1 MPLQKIAFKPGVN
14 RENTRYTSEGG
25 WYESDK
31 VRFRQGTPE
40 KIGGWQRISDNTFLG
55 TARSLHS
62 WVTLGSL
69 KLTGVG
75 THLKFYIERGGAY
88 YDVTPLRATV
98 SLSNPF
104 QTVSGSTTVTVTDAN
119 GGYTDGDFVTF
130 SSASAVGG
138 LTLNGE
144 FQITYN
150 TGNTYTIT
158 ASEAASS
165 SATGGGTVSA
175 AYQINVGP
183 ETEVP
188 LEGWGAG
195 GWGEGFWGIGA
206 TGTDALRLWSQGNFG
221 EDLIFGARGG
231 SLFFWD
237 ASESDALNVRATLL
251 SAESGASGVPT
262 VQNFILISDINRFV
276 FCFGANPV
284 GSSTQDPMLVRWSD
298 QEDATNWTPAATNQ
312 AGDLR
317 FSRGSEI
324 IAALQTKQEI
334 LIWTDNS
341 LYSMQYVG
349 APIVWAAQIVGENT
363 SIISQNA
370 AAVASNV
377 TYWMGKETF
386 YMYDGTVRNLRC
398 DVKKYIFTDIN
409 TDNVAQIFAGTNEA
423 FNEVWW
429 FYPSADSTT
438 TNRYVIYNYVEN
450 IWYYGN
456 ITRTAWLDSGIRDN
470 PVAATSNNKIV
481 EHEVGVDDNETATAT
496 AITASIT
503 SAQQDLDDGH
513 RFMFIS
519 KMIPDVSFDG
529 STAESPVVTMSL
541 LPLKNSGSGYNSP
554 VSEGGNSEGTVTR
567 TATVPVEKFTDQV
580 FLRIRGRQL
589 SFKIESTGLGT
600 TWQLGSPRLDIRAD
614 GRR

>member
-40 KIGGWQRISDNTFLG
+40 KIGGWQRISDSTFLG

-75 THLKFYIERGGAY
+75 TNLKFYIERGGAY

-119 GGYTDGDFVTF
+119 GGYINNDFVTF
-130 SSASAVGG
+130 SNASAVGG

-144 FQITYN
+144 FQLTHT

-188 LEGWGAG
+188 LEGWGAS
-195 GWGEGFWGIGA
+195 GWGEGAWGVGVA
-206 TGTDALRLWSQGNFG
+206 STDALRLWSQGNFG
-221 EDLIFGARGG
+221 EDLIFGARGR
-231 SLFFWD
+231 SLFLWD

-276 FCFGANPV
+276 FCFGANII
-284 GSSTQDPMLVRWSD
+284 GTSIQDPMLVRWSD

-312 AGDLR
+312 AGSLR

-377 TYWMGKETF
+377 TYWMGKEKF
-386 YMYDGTVRNLRC
+386 YMYDGTVKNLRC

-409 TDNVAQIFAGTNEA
+409 TTNVAQILAGTNEA

-438 TNRYVIYNYVEN
+438 TNRYVVYNYAEN

-470 PVAATSNNKIV
+470 PIAATGNSKIV
-481 EHEVGVDDNETATAT
+481 EHEVGVDDNETATVA
-496 AITASIT
+496 AISASIT
-503 SAQQDLDDGH
+503 SAQFDLEDGH
-513 RFMFIS
+513 KFMLVS
-519 KMIPDVSFDG
+519 RMLPDISFDG
-529 STAESPVVTMSL
+529 STAESPAATMSL

-554 VSEGGNSEGTVTR
+554 VSESGNSEGTVTR
-567 TATVPVEKFTDQV
+567 TATVPIEKFTDQV
-580 FLRIRGRQL
+580 FLRIRGRQI
-589 SFKIESTGLGT
+589 SFKVESTGLGT
-600 TWQLGSPRLDIRAD
+600 TWQFGSPRLDMRPD